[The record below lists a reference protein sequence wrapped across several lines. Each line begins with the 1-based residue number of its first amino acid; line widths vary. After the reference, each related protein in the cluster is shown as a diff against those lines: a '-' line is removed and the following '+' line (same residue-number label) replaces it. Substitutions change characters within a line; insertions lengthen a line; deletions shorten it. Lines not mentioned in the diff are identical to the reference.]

1 MVLKRVPRS
10 RADRGICRGGSAR
23 VRAKCCRLG
32 YVGDGLCG
40 RTTGY
45 KGECAIEMS
54 KSREQNHTSKIRFQN
69 HRILRLRASR
79 ALRKAP
85 LRQRKVP
92 AAQRRGCPPPR
103 RWMALLCLWAAHHWS
118 QRVEIAARRTPRR
131 ATVRGGAGA
140 AATGLPLA
148 VGGAI
153 IGAAPWSPQP
163 KHHRQKQQR
172 HQLC

>member
-1 MVLKRVPRS
+1 MVLKRVPRR

-85 LRQRKVP
+85 LRQRKVAAARTARAALP
-92 AAQRRGCPPPR
+92 APRLRKKQAIEAQTLRRCHQRSAPHRSGTLCSAGSEAVSSGSPQGVAQS
-103 RWMALLCLWAAHHWS
+103 ALLCNTTW
-118 QRVEIAARRTPRR
+118 TP
-131 ATVRGGAGA
+131 
-140 AATGLPLA
+140 P
-148 VGGAI
+148 
-153 IGAAPWSPQP
+153 P
-163 KHHRQKQQR
+163 KHHRKKQR
-172 HQLC
+172 HRLC